1 MFTNCLWK
9 TLDLFCLLL
18 IIPLQ
23 QENTLSTVSCISVT
37 VQGLKSLFA
46 VVYNAAYRKLNLWWW
61 QETVFCCLTY
71 VFCWNWAPVILK
83 VSSVGA
89 PAAVHCETVWNW
101 VESPGGSQSWC
112 KTCCGEGDLPRPL
125 HPSLHHQVRFPAWLL
140 DTVPRAELPEP
151 QLNRATRN
159 IFCAWSISQW
169 ENRSCSVTKQ
179 K

>member
-23 QENTLSTVSCISVT
+23 QEKTLSTVSCISVT

-89 PAAVHCETVWNW
+89 PAAVHCETEFGIEFSPQVGHRVDAKPA
-101 VESPGGSQSWC
+101 VERVIFQDLCTPLCIIRWGSLLGFWTQC
-112 KTCCGEGDLPRPL
+112 LELNCL
-125 HPSLHHQVRFPAWLL
+125 SLSS
-140 DTVPRAELPEP
+140 TEP
-151 QLNRATRN
+151 QGT
-159 IFCAWSISQW
+159 S
-169 ENRSCSVTKQ
+169 SVPGAYLSGKTGLVL
-179 K
+179 